1 MKNFFT
7 LVLSFAIIM
16 ASVPAVSL
24 FYKDEFLSKSEH
36 LAAAAPSAA
45 AGESAGEKSETTSK
59 ESAKTTTQPA
69 AASAASSAAVSD
81 KVRVLL
87 HKENKV
93 VTVSTAFYVISV
105 LAKEIDIAAP
115 TEALKAQAVC
125 IYTFLKHSA
134 AGSSANYDI
143 TDNPATHQS
152 FLSKKALQKFWGESY
167 EENYKKLQKIVA
179 AVSGLYLEYGGKP
192 ALAAYH
198 SSNAGMTES
207 AANYWGEDYPY
218 LRATESIGD
227 SLCNTYAQKVRLK
240 PAALQKALAGL
251 KGKDFHFPDSPSDW
265 VGTIRK
271 TPAGTV
277 TDIELG
283 GVSLTGRELREA
295 LGLKSSFFT
304 LKYQKG
310 QFVLTVSGYGHG
322 VGLSQEGAKYM
333 ARLGFTYRDILLH
346 YYNGVAIKG
355 ENAV

>member
-1 MKNFFT
+1 MRNFFS
-7 LVLSFAIIM
+7 LVLAFALIM
-16 ASVPAVSL
+16 ASIPTLSL
-24 FYKDEFLSKSEH
+24 FYKDEAAQALPAAGT
-36 LAAAAPSAA
+36 AAAAGDAA
-45 AGESAGEKSETTSK
+45 AAKSETTSEK
-59 ESAKTTTQPA
+59 AAKATAQSAAET
-69 AASAASSAAVSD
+69 AASATVSD

-87 HKENKV
+87 HKDNRV
-93 VTVSTAFYVISV
+93 VTVSTEFYIISV
-105 LAKEIDIAAP
+105 LSKEIDIAAP

-134 AGSSANYDI
+134 AGSSADYDI

-152 FLSKKALQKFWGESY
+152 FLSKEALKKFWGETY
-167 EENYKKLQKIVA
+167 ETNYRKLQKIA
-179 AVSGLYLEYGGKP
+179 RSVSGIYMEYGGKP

-207 AANYWGEDYPY
+207 AENYWGEDYPY

-227 SLCNTYAQKVRLK
+227 SLSAAYAQKVRIS
-240 PAALQKALAGL
+240 PAAFQKALQGL

-265 VGTIRK
+265 VGAVEK
-271 TPAGTV
+271 TPSGTV
-277 TDIELG
+277 TNIELG

-333 ARLGFTYRDILLH
+333 ARLGFSYREILLH

-355 ENAV
+355 ENTV